1 MLPKISYLKNI
12 KNNFLKDIVITQ
24 PPTLLFEE
32 NDNLII
38 YENILN
44 SINVK
49 NKLPIKPFKYFL
61 FNASI
66 DSRKNVF
73 LLVNAYQNSN
83 LQKNGVSLVIT
94 GKLKE

>member
-1 MLPKISYLKNI
+1 MIPKISHTKNL

-32 NDNLII
+32 TENHNI

-49 NKLPIKPFKYFL
+49 NKLPIKPFKYF
-61 FNASI
+61 
-66 DSRKNVF
+66 
-73 LLVNAYQNSN
+73 
-83 LQKNGVSLVIT
+83 
-94 GKLKE
+94 